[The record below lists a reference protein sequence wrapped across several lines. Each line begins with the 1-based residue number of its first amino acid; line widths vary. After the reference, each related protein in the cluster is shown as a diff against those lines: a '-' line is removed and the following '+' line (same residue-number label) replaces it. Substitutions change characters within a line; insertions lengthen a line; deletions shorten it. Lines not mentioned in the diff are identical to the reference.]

1 MRSNGRPRRDVLVR
15 FASDGPEPRV
25 DVGADHGWVAEALGC
40 IATERR
46 PNRRARSYDTWVVC
60 DGLDAFGPMG
70 TAVIAGMG
78 AKTIARIISRA
89 PTVQRYVLHA
99 QDDPPALRRWLA
111 GHGFRIVTEG
121 LAPEARR
128 FAEVVVAEPGD
139 ESTAGLELAF
149 GPVLQRRDVAHATSH
164 FTQLHAYYAGLAK
177 KTATHPAVHARFTS
191 ARDHL
196 AGWLEERETR

>member
-1 MRSNGRPRRDVLVR
+1 MKTNGRPRRDVLVR
-15 FASDGPEPRV
+15 LAAAGPEPRV

-46 PNRRARSYDTWVVC
+46 PHRRARTSGTWVVC

-78 AKTIARIISRA
+78 AHTIARILSRA

-111 GHGFRIVTEG
+111 SNGFRIVDEA
-121 LAPEARR
+121 LAPEAKRY
-128 FAEVVVAEPGD
+128 AEVVVAVPGQEP
-139 ESTAGLELAF
+139 STGLELAF
-149 GPVLQRRDVAHATSH
+149 GPVLQQGLDPLATAH
-164 FTQLHAYYAGLAK
+164 FTQLHGYYAGLAD
-177 KTATHPAVHARFTS
+177 KTVPHPAAHARFAR

-196 AGWLEERETR
+196 AEWLESRETR